1 MHRPSPGACVVAWRP
16 AHLGALTGHPM
27 VPVLA
32 VQIDTDGEGGGEDGG
47 GSGAA
52 DVTLPASRP
61 HEWLSLLLGAM
72 TAVASGERAA
82 VDPAKV
88 KKALKLRE
96 KKKKKSAKEWAAR
109 GRASARAVAAKK
121 VPSGKRVYDDD

>member
-1 MHRPSPGACVVAWRP
+1 MAGHGAMGWVETLAGLCGAGPHLVVAWRP

-32 VQIDTDGEGGGEDGG
+32 VQIDTDGEGGGGDEGG

-72 TAVASGERAA
+72 AAVASGERAPLALRHGNVDFQLPRGGA
-82 VDPAKV
+82 VS
-88 KKALKLRE
+88 L
-96 KKKKKSAKEWAAR
+96 
-109 GRASARAVAAKK
+109 
-121 VPSGKRVYDDD
+121 